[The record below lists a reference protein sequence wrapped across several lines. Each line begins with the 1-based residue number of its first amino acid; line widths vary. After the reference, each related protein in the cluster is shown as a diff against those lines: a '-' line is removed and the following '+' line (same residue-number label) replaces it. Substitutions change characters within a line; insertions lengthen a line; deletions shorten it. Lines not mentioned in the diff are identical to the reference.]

1 MFKVMSWNVENLFWP
16 GCGQRARHKS
26 RLSSEAPG
34 ARRHDQ
40 QSDARC
46 PVGAGDRRPGRARR
60 PRHAARRSRHQH
72 ISTHPD
78 QRHIRVAWLAPHA
91 ISDPE
96 EIVSFPEHPQAVQT
110 DDDGTTI
117 SEMGRGAVA
126 IRIIP
131 DSGETICP
139 VTTHLKSNLPTFPGG
154 RFNTHDEAE
163 RAR

>member
-1 MFKVMSWNVENLFWP
+1 VFKVMTWNVENLFRP
-16 GCGQRARHKS
+16 GCGQRPDTKAVYQAKLQGLADMINSQTRD
-26 RLSSEAPG
+26 APSVQG
-34 ARRHDQ
+34 IGDP
-40 QSDARC
+40 DA
-46 PVGAGDRRPGRARR
+46 
-60 PRHAARRSRHQH
+60 HADLVTLLDGSRHQH

-78 QRHIRVAWLAPHA
+78 QRHIRVAWLAPHG

-139 VTTHLKSNLPTFPGG
+139 
-154 RFNTHDEAE
+154 
-163 RAR
+163 